1 MKKFSIF
8 SFLLLIYEILRLF
21 FFVKV
26 SPVQDIPF
34 QSASWYV
41 SIPLLIL
48 PVIFIVLIL
57 SNPEKYK
64 EFRSFISLSKMMSV
78 IGIASY
84 IGATIGEVLKQ
95 VRFAQFYSINSIFF
109 MMFFL
114 LIDVI
119 IGIIFINYP
128 KTEEEKDLCK

>member
-1 MKKFSIF
+1 MKKFSIIN
-8 SFLLLIYEILRLF
+8 FLLLIYEIFRLF

-84 IGATIGEVLKQ
+84 IGTTIGEALNQ
-95 VRFAQFYSINSIFF
+95 VRFSQLYSINSIFF

>member
-1 MKKFSIF
+1 MKKFSIIT
-8 SFLLLIYEILRLF
+8 FLLLIYEIFRLF

-41 SIPLLIL
+41 SMPLLIL
-48 PVIFIVLIL
+48 PVILIILIL

-95 VRFAQFYSINSIFF
+95 VRFSQFYSINSIFF

>member
-1 MKKFSIF
+1 MKKFSIIT
-8 SFLLLIYEILRLF
+8 FLLFIYEILRLF
-21 FFVKV
+21 FFVKI

-41 SIPLLIL
+41 SVPLLIL
-48 PVIFIVLIL
+48 PVIFIILIL

-78 IGIASY
+78 IGIGAY
-84 IGATIGEVLKQ
+84 IGATIGEVLQQ
-95 VRFAQFYSINSIFF
+95 VRFSQFYSINTIFF

>member
-1 MKKFSIF
+1 MKKFSILNI
-8 SFLLLIYEILRLF
+8 LLYVYEIFRLF

-34 QSASWYV
+34 QSPSWYV
-41 SIPLLIL
+41 SVPLLIL
-48 PVIFIVLIL
+48 PLIFIILVL
-57 SNPEKYK
+57 SNSEKYK
-64 EFRSFISLSKMMSV
+64 ELKSFISLSKMMSV
-78 IGIASY
+78 IGIAAY
-84 IGATIGEVLKQ
+84 IGATIGEVLQQ
-95 VRFAQFYSINSIFF
+95 VRFSQLYSINTIFF

-128 KTEEEKDLCK
+128 KKEEEKDLCK

>member
-1 MKKFSIF
+1 MKKFSIIN
-8 SFLLLIYEILRLF
+8 FLLLIYEIFRLF

-95 VRFAQFYSINSIFF
+95 VRFSQFYSINSIFF

-119 IGIIFINYP
+119 IGIIFINHP

>member
-1 MKKFSIF
+1 MKKFSIIN
-8 SFLLLIYEILRLF
+8 FLLLIYEIFRLF

-41 SIPLLIL
+41 SVPLLIL
-48 PVIFIVLIL
+48 PVIFIILIL

-95 VRFAQFYSINSIFF
+95 VRFSQFYSINSIFF

>member
-1 MKKFSIF
+1 MKKFSIIT
-8 SFLLLIYEILRLF
+8 FLLLIYEILRLF

-48 PVIFIVLIL
+48 PVIFIILVLY
-57 SNPEKYK
+57 NPQKYK

-78 IGIASY
+78 IGISAY
-84 IGATIGEVLKQ
+84 IGATIGEALNQ
-95 VRFAQFYSINSIFF
+95 VRFSQLYSINIIFF
-109 MMFFL
+109 LMFFL

-119 IGIIFINYP
+119 IGIIFIKYP
-128 KTEEEKDLCK
+128 KIEEENDICK

>member
-1 MKKFSIF
+1 MKKFSIIT
-8 SFLLLIYEILRLF
+8 FLLLIYEIFRLF

-41 SIPLLIL
+41 SVPLLIL
-48 PVIFIVLIL
+48 PVIFIILIL

-64 EFRSFISLSKMMSV
+64 ELRSFISLSKMMSV
-78 IGIASY
+78 IGIGAY
-84 IGATIGEVLKQ
+84 IGATIGEALSQ
-95 VRFAQFYSINSIFF
+95 VRFSQFYSINTIFF

>member
-1 MKKFSIF
+1 MKKFSIIN
-8 SFLLLIYEILRLF
+8 FLLLIYEIFRLF

-84 IGATIGEVLKQ
+84 IGTTIGEALNQ
-95 VRFAQFYSINSIFF
+95 VRFSQLYSINSIFF

-119 IGIIFINYP
+119 IGIIFINHP

>member
-1 MKKFSIF
+1 MKKFSILNI
-8 SFLLLIYEILRLF
+8 LLYVYEIFRLF

-34 QSASWYV
+34 QSPSWYV
-41 SIPLLIL
+41 SVPLLIL
-48 PVIFIVLIL
+48 PLIFIILVL
-57 SNPEKYK
+57 SNSEKYRELK
-64 EFRSFISLSKMMSV
+64 SFISLSKMMSV
-78 IGIASY
+78 IGIAAY
-84 IGATIGEVLKQ
+84 IGATIEEALHQ
-95 VRFAQFYSINSIFF
+95 VRFSQLYSINTIFF

-128 KTEEEKDLCK
+128 KKEEEKDLCK

>member
-1 MKKFSIF
+1 MKKFSIIT
-8 SFLLLIYEILRLF
+8 FLLFIYEIFRLF

-41 SIPLLIL
+41 SVPLLIL
-48 PVIFIVLIL
+48 PVIFIILIL
-57 SNPEKYK
+57 SNPQKYK

-78 IGIASY
+78 IGISAY
-84 IGATIGEVLKQ
+84 IGATIGEALNQ
-95 VRFAQFYSINSIFF
+95 VRFSQLYSINIIFF
-109 MMFFL
+109 LMFFL

-119 IGIIFINYP
+119 IGIIFIKYP
-128 KTEEEKDLCK
+128 KIEEENDICK

>member
-1 MKKFSIF
+1 MKKFSIIT
-8 SFLLLIYEILRLF
+8 FLLFIYEILRLF

-41 SIPLLIL
+41 SVPLLIL
-48 PVIFIVLIL
+48 PVIFIILIL
-57 SNPEKYK
+57 SNPQKYK

-78 IGIASY
+78 IGIGAY
-84 IGATIGEVLKQ
+84 IGATIGEVLQQ
-95 VRFAQFYSINSIFF
+95 VRFSQFYSINTIFF

-119 IGIIFINYP
+119 IGIIFIKYP

>member
-41 SIPLLIL
+41 SMPLLIL
-48 PVIFIVLIL
+48 PVIFIILIL
-57 SNPEKYK
+57 SNPQKYK
-64 EFRSFISLSKMMSV
+64 ELRSFISLSKMMSV

-119 IGIIFINYP
+119 IGIIFINHP

>member
-1 MKKFSIF
+1 MKKFSIIT
-8 SFLLLIYEILRLF
+8 FLLLIYEIFRLL

-48 PVIFIVLIL
+48 PVIFIILVLY
-57 SNPEKYK
+57 NPQKYK

-78 IGIASY
+78 IGISAY
-84 IGATIGEVLKQ
+84 IGATIGEALNQ
-95 VRFAQFYSINSIFF
+95 VRFSQLYSINIIFF
-109 MMFFL
+109 LMFFL

-119 IGIIFINYP
+119 IGIIFIKYP
-128 KTEEEKDLCK
+128 KIEEENDICK

>member
-1 MKKFSIF
+1 MKKFSIIT
-8 SFLLLIYEILRLF
+8 FLLLIYEILRLL

-48 PVIFIVLIL
+48 PVIFIILIL
-57 SNPEKYK
+57 SNPQKYK
-64 EFRSFISLSKMMSV
+64 ELRSFISLSKMMSV
-78 IGIASY
+78 IGIGAY
-84 IGATIGEVLKQ
+84 IGATIGEALNQ
-95 VRFAQFYSINSIFF
+95 VRFSQFYSINTIFF

-119 IGIIFINYP
+119 IGIIFIKYP
-128 KTEEEKDLCK
+128 KIEEENDICK

>member
-1 MKKFSIF
+1 MKKFSIIT
-8 SFLLLIYEILRLF
+8 FLLLIYEIFRLL

-48 PVIFIVLIL
+48 PVIFIILVLY
-57 SNPEKYK
+57 NPQKYK

-78 IGIASY
+78 IGISAY
-84 IGATIGEVLKQ
+84 IGATIGEALNQ
-95 VRFAQFYSINSIFF
+95 VRFSQLYSINPIFF

-119 IGIIFINYP
+119 IGIIFIKYP

>member
-1 MKKFSIF
+1 M
-8 SFLLLIYEILRLF
+8 YEIFRLF

-34 QSASWYV
+34 QSPSWYV
-41 SIPLLIL
+41 SVPLLIL

-64 EFRSFISLSKMMSV
+64 EFRSFITLTKMMSV
-78 IGIASY
+78 IGIAAY

-95 VRFAQFYSINSIFF
+95 VRFSQLYSINTIFF

>member
-1 MKKFSIF
+1 MKKFSILNI
-8 SFLLLIYEILRLF
+8 LLYMYEIFRLF

-34 QSASWYV
+34 QSPSWYV
-41 SIPLLIL
+41 SVPLLIL
-48 PVIFIVLIL
+48 PVIFIVLVL
-57 SNPEKYK
+57 SNSEKYRELK
-64 EFRSFISLSKMMSV
+64 SFITLTKMMSV

-95 VRFAQFYSINSIFF
+95 VRFSQFYSINSIFF

>member
-1 MKKFSIF
+1 MKKFSIIT
-8 SFLLLIYEILRLF
+8 FLLLIYEILRLL

-41 SIPLLIL
+41 SVPLLIL
-48 PVIFIVLIL
+48 PVIFIILIL

-64 EFRSFISLSKMMSV
+64 ELRSFISLSKMMSV
-78 IGIASY
+78 IGIGAY
-84 IGATIGEVLKQ
+84 IGATIGEVLQQ
-95 VRFAQFYSINSIFF
+95 VRFSQFYSINTIFF

>member
-1 MKKFSIF
+1 MKKFSIIN
-8 SFLLLIYEILRLF
+8 FLLLIYEIFRLF

-84 IGATIGEVLKQ
+84 IGTTIGEALNQ
-95 VRFAQFYSINSIFF
+95 VRFSQLYPINSIFF

-119 IGIIFINYP
+119 IGIIFINHP

>member
-1 MKKFSIF
+1 MKKFSIIT
-8 SFLLLIYEILRLF
+8 FLLLIYEILRLL

-41 SIPLLIL
+41 SVPLLIL
-48 PVIFIVLIL
+48 PVIFIILIL

-64 EFRSFISLSKMMSV
+64 ELRSFISLSKMMSV
-78 IGIASY
+78 IGIGAY
-84 IGATIGEVLKQ
+84 IGATIGEVLQQ
-95 VRFAQFYSINSIFF
+95 VRFSQFYSINTIFF

-128 KTEEEKDLCK
+128 KTEEENDICK

>member
-1 MKKFSIF
+1 MKKFSIIT
-8 SFLLLIYEILRLF
+8 FLLLIYEILRLL

-41 SIPLLIL
+41 SVPLLIL
-48 PVIFIVLIL
+48 PVIFIILIL
-57 SNPEKYK
+57 SNPQKYK

-78 IGIASY
+78 IGISAY
-84 IGATIGEVLKQ
+84 IGATIGEALNQ
-95 VRFAQFYSINSIFF
+95 VRFSQLYSINIIFF
-109 MMFFL
+109 LMFFL

-119 IGIIFINYP
+119 IGIIFIKYP
-128 KTEEEKDLCK
+128 KIEEENDICK

>member
-1 MKKFSIF
+1 MKKFSIIT
-8 SFLLLIYEILRLF
+8 FLLFIYEIFRLF
-21 FFVKV
+21 FFVNI

-48 PVIFIVLIL
+48 PVIFIILIL
-57 SNPEKYK
+57 SNPQKYK
-64 EFRSFISLSKMMSV
+64 ELRSFISLSKMMSV
-78 IGIASY
+78 IGISAY
-84 IGATIGEVLKQ
+84 IGATIGEALNQ
-95 VRFAQFYSINSIFF
+95 VRFSQLISINTIFF

-119 IGIIFINYP
+119 IGIIFIKYP

>member
-1 MKKFSIF
+1 MKKFSILNI
-8 SFLLLIYEILRLF
+8 LLYMYEIFRLF

-34 QSASWYV
+34 QSPSWYV
-41 SIPLLIL
+41 SVPLLIL

-64 EFRSFISLSKMMSV
+64 EFRSFITLTKMMSV
-78 IGIASY
+78 IGIAAY

-95 VRFAQFYSINSIFF
+95 VRFSQLYSINTIFF

>member
-1 MKKFSIF
+1 MKKFSIIT
-8 SFLLLIYEILRLF
+8 FLLFIYEIFRLF
-21 FFVKV
+21 FFVKI

-41 SIPLLIL
+41 SVPLLIL
-48 PVIFIVLIL
+48 PVIFIILIL
-57 SNPEKYK
+57 SNPQKYK

-78 IGIASY
+78 IGISAY
-84 IGATIGEVLKQ
+84 IGATIGEALNQ
-95 VRFAQFYSINSIFF
+95 VRFSQLYSINTIFF

>member
-1 MKKFSIF
+1 MKKFSIIT
-8 SFLLLIYEILRLF
+8 FLLFIYEIFRLF
-21 FFVKV
+21 FFVKI

-41 SIPLLIL
+41 SVPLLIL
-48 PVIFIVLIL
+48 PVIFIILIL

-64 EFRSFISLSKMMSV
+64 ELRSFISLSKMMSV
-78 IGIASY
+78 IGIGAY
-84 IGATIGEVLKQ
+84 IGATIGEVLQQ
-95 VRFAQFYSINSIFF
+95 VRFSQFYSINTIFF

-128 KTEEEKDLCK
+128 KTEEENDICK

>member
-1 MKKFSIF
+1 MKKFSIIT
-8 SFLLLIYEILRLF
+8 FLLFIYEILRLF

-41 SIPLLIL
+41 SVPLLIL
-48 PVIFIVLIL
+48 PVIFIILIL

-64 EFRSFISLSKMMSV
+64 ELRSFISLSKMMSV
-78 IGIASY
+78 IGIGAY
-84 IGATIGEVLKQ
+84 IGATIGEVLQQ
-95 VRFAQFYSINSIFF
+95 VRFSQFYSINTIFF

-119 IGIIFINYP
+119 IGIIFIKYP

>member
-1 MKKFSIF
+1 MKKFSILNI
-8 SFLLLIYEILRLF
+8 LLYMYEIFRLF

-34 QSASWYV
+34 QSPSWYI
-41 SIPLLIL
+41 SAPLLIL
-48 PVIFIVLIL
+48 PLIFIILVL
-57 SNPEKYK
+57 SNSEKYRELK
-64 EFRSFISLSKMMSV
+64 SFITLTKMMSV
-78 IGIASY
+78 IGIAAY
-84 IGATIGEVLKQ
+84 IGATIGEALHQ
-95 VRFAQFYSINSIFF
+95 VRFSQLYSINTIFF

>member
-1 MKKFSIF
+1 MKKFSIIT
-8 SFLLLIYEILRLF
+8 FLLFIYEILRLF

-41 SIPLLIL
+41 SVPLLIL
-48 PVIFIVLIL
+48 PVIFIILIL

-64 EFRSFISLSKMMSV
+64 ELRSFISLSKMMSV
-78 IGIASY
+78 IGIGAY
-84 IGATIGEVLKQ
+84 IGATIGEVLQQ
-95 VRFAQFYSINSIFF
+95 VRFSQFYSINTIFF

-128 KTEEEKDLCK
+128 KIEEEKDLCK

>member
-1 MKKFSIF
+1 MKKFSIL
-8 SFLLLIYEILRLF
+8 SFLLLIYEIFRLF

-34 QSASWYV
+34 QSASWYISV
-41 SIPLLIL
+41 PLLIL

-95 VRFAQFYSINSIFF
+95 VRFSQFYSINSIFF

>member
-1 MKKFSIF
+1 MKKFSIIT
-8 SFLLLIYEILRLF
+8 FLLFIYEILRLF

-34 QSASWYV
+34 QSVSWYV
-41 SIPLLIL
+41 SVPLLIL
-48 PVIFIVLIL
+48 PVISIILIL

-64 EFRSFISLSKMMSV
+64 ELRSFISLSKMMSV
-78 IGIASY
+78 IGIGAY
-84 IGATIGEVLKQ
+84 IGATIGEVLQQ
-95 VRFAQFYSINSIFF
+95 VRFSQFYSINTIFF

>member
-1 MKKFSIF
+1 MKKFSIIT
-8 SFLLLIYEILRLF
+8 FLLFIYEILRLF
-21 FFVKV
+21 FFVKI

-41 SIPLLIL
+41 SMPLLIL
-48 PVIFIVLIL
+48 PVIFIILIL

-64 EFRSFISLSKMMSV
+64 ELRSFISLSKMMSV
-78 IGIASY
+78 IGIGAY
-84 IGATIGEVLKQ
+84 IGATIGEVLQQ
-95 VRFAQFYSINSIFF
+95 VRFSQFYSINTIFF

>member
-1 MKKFSIF
+1 MKKFSIIN
-8 SFLLLIYEILRLF
+8 FLLLIYEIFRLF

-57 SNPEKYK
+57 SNPQKYK
-64 EFRSFISLSKMMSV
+64 ELRSFISLSKMMSV
-78 IGIASY
+78 IGIGAY
-84 IGATIGEVLKQ
+84 IGATIGEALNQ
-95 VRFAQFYSINSIFF
+95 VRFSQFYSINTIFF

-119 IGIIFINYP
+119 IGIIFIKYP

>member
-1 MKKFSIF
+1 MKKFSIIN
-8 SFLLLIYEILRLF
+8 FLLLIYEIFRLF

-41 SIPLLIL
+41 SVPLLIL

-84 IGATIGEVLKQ
+84 IGTTIGEALNQ
-95 VRFAQFYSINSIFF
+95 VRFSQLYSINSIFF

-119 IGIIFINYP
+119 IGIIFINHP